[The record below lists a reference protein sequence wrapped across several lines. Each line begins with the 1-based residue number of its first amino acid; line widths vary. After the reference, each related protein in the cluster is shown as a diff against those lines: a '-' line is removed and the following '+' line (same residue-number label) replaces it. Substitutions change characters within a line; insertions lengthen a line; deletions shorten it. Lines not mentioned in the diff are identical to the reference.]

1 MMSIGSIAGGG
12 AGYYADKDNYY
23 FLGNLDSRW
32 MGEGAKA
39 LGLEGNVNE
48 QVLDALIAGRL
59 PNGESL
65 ERIESGINTHRSGYD
80 LTFSAPKSVSIMVVV
95 NGDERLLAAHNLAV
109 DTVAKEIESLVATR
123 VMIDGV
129 NQHINT
135 AKMVAAL
142 FNHDTSREL
151 DPQLH
156 THLLL
161 LNATEHEGK
170 WRTLSSD
177 TVNKS
182 GVIETIYANQIALA
196 QIYRHVLRQEV
207 EARGFET
214 VEVGKHGL
222 WEIQGVPTADLSRR
236 SQQIREAVGEDAS
249 PKSRDVAA
257 LDTRL
262 AKQHNPD
269 QDALLTR
276 WHATLDKA
284 GFDYK
289 SFREQADARAASY
302 QAPSAKTAD
311 ALTAEVSTAVTQA
324 ISLLSD
330 NKTQFTY
337 SEVLSKTLAGMQIEP
352 GSMAQA
358 RAGIEAAISTQQLI
372 PLDDKKGLFTS
383 SIHLLDELS
392 VQQLAGRI
400 QHENRVLSFS
410 APDMRLSGVMATL
423 SDTAPTLAIVNN
435 RGGADAQREQVE
447 ATVSMAMGQ
456 GRAVTV
462 LATDRTGERF
472 LAESPILSERM
483 MNRAALKADLSLA
496 ANSTLVIA
504 NAEKLSVKETL
515 LILEQSLRNNVQML
529 MMDSAGRKGTG
540 NALATLEE
548 AGVTRFNPSD
558 KPTQQVDV
566 SIVSVP
572 DKQARYAQLAAQYAD
587 LSSGPVPVLAQ
598 VSGERE
604 QRALAGAIR
613 DELRTRGELGDTQ
626 TSITSLVPVWTDA
639 KSRRQMDTYR
649 EGQVMEHW
657 NGDTRKLERYTVE
670 RVTPQSR
677 TVTLQDGQGN
687 LSPIK
692 VGEFD
697 SSWRLYNTKS
707 IDIAVGEKLTWLGKQ
722 DKLTARDTVTVLKVK
737 KDRLVV
743 EREGKKHTV
752 SLTDGIKATHG
763 YVSAPGSRMRDNGIV
778 LGALAI
784 RDTNAPMFNELAR
797 GGDTVV
803 VYTALPEREADVR
816 LSSSPLYRQAR
827 QQVSP
832 DGQPLDK
839 AMDLARDSLLSVTEK
854 AVRQAISVT
863 QGSEVTFKRLDV
875 MNRALPM
882 HPSLTPDR
890 VNVELD
896 RQIKA
901 GELLTVNT
909 PYGKANQLYV
919 PATSYVMEKQILQTI
934 AEGKFSAS
942 PLMPNADA
950 TLFNGLTTG
959 QQAASRLILESTDR
973 FVGIQGY
980 AGVGKTTQFKAVL
993 TALDTLPD
1001 GQRPEVIGLA
1011 PTHRAVGEMASVGV
1025 KAQTIASFLMDVE
1038 RRLHSGETVDYSR
1051 TLFLIDESSMV
1062 GNRDMAET
1070 LSRIATAGGR
1080 AVLSGDTQQLLP
1092 VANGAPF
1099 SLMQQRSALDTAIM
1113 NDIVRQTPELRPAVE
1128 AIIQR
1133 KIGTA
1138 LNIIESVT
1146 PAQVPRDI
1154 DATVPSSSVV
1164 QIAQT
1169 KEQREA
1175 HGDLLIKAM
1184 VEDFTGRTPAARLQ
1198 TLIVTQT
1205 NQDAQ
1210 NLNAGI
1216 HHALHAAGKLGEA
1229 EQHVSTLIRA
1239 KTHEDS
1245 LKSVAGLGKYS
1256 GHTALINQHYYTV
1269 HSPHH
1274 QDGVVFL
1281 RDAQGKDHLLSA
1293 FESSLRDI
1301 ALFSHQNITLS
1312 QGDVVRFTR
1321 DDRERGRNTQVL
1333 WEVKSVSD
1341 NGNITLSHHG
1351 DTRIIN
1357 PTQDPND
1364 RHIDY
1369 GYAGTA
1375 HKAQGASAP
1384 YVMLLAGVS
1393 GARRSLAKLSDA
1405 YVGLSRMKEHVQV
1418 YTDDLG
1424 KWMSLVTKAD
1434 ARATAHDV
1442 LHHADDRQASTGET
1456 LWRTAKTLN
1465 ATPLGRALQRETG
1478 LSPDGEARFISGSTK
1493 YPTPHVAWP
1502 AYDANG
1508 RQRGV
1513 WLDEIK
1519 LNEEGRIAGLKGEG
1533 RMLGS
1538 DNAAIIVLQRSQNGE
1553 VKMTATLQEA
1563 LQHAQQHPESGVVL
1577 QRHTD
1582 VPDWVVEKLSGGQL
1596 PREVPT
1602 ATTQQA
1608 HASDI
1613 PDPINLKTPEERAQA
1628 LAEREAIQRQEKQH
1642 TNPAKPEDRELERAI
1657 KETSAQLQQEKQHEQ
1672 RELQHQVARD
1682 IATEKQQQRQE
1693 NREQLQQL
1701 EREIVKEKTLGG
1713 D

>member
-39 LGLEGNVNE
+39 LGLEGKVNE

-65 ERIESGINTHRSGYD
+65 ERIENGVNTHRSGYD
-80 LTFSAPKSVSIMVVV
+80 FTFSAPKSASVLIAI
-95 NGDERLLAAHNLAV
+95 NGDMRLLDAWNAS
-109 DTVAKEIESLVATR
+109 VAETLKEVESMISTR
-123 VMIDGV
+123 QMVDGV
-129 NQHINT
+129 SQTVIT
-135 AKMVAAL
+135 GKAVIAT
-142 FNHDTSREL
+142 FNHDTSRAL
-151 DPQLH
+151 DPHIH
-156 THLLL
+156 THTLF
-161 LNATEHEGK
+161 LNMTPTQDG
-170 WRTLSSD
+170 WRTLASD
-177 TVNKS
+177 TVHKS
-182 GVIETIYANQIALA
+182 GFIEAVYSNQLA
-196 QIYRHVLRQEV
+196 IGQLCLNQFRARV
-207 EARGFET
+207 EALGFET
-214 VEVGKHGL
+214 ENTGKNGL
-222 WEIQGVPTADLSRR
+222 WEISGVP
-236 SQQIREAVGEDAS
+236 REPFSTRHKEIVDAVGEDAS
-249 PKSRDVAA
+249 RKSRDVAA
-257 LDTRL
+257 LDTRQ

-302 QAPSAKTAD
+302 QAPPPKTAE

-337 SEVLSKTLAGMQIEP
+337 SEVLSKTLAGMQMEP

-400 QHENRVLSFS
+400 QRENRVLSFS
-410 APDMRLSGVMATL
+410 APDVRPSGVMATL
-423 SDTAPTLAIVNN
+423 SDTAPTLAIVNS
-435 RGGADAQREQVE
+435 RGGATAQCEHIE
-447 ATVSMAMGQ
+447 AVVSMATGQ

-472 LAESPILSERM
+472 LSESATLSDRLI
-483 MNRAALKADLSLA
+483 NRAALTADLNLV

-515 LILEQSLRNNVQML
+515 LILDQSLRNNVQVL

-548 AGVTRFNPSD
+548 AGVTRFTPSD

-587 LSSGPVPVLAQ
+587 LSSGPVPVSAQ

-604 QRALAGAIR
+604 QRALTGAIR
-613 DELRTRGELGDTQ
+613 DELRTRGELGDAQ

-657 NGDTRKLERYTVE
+657 NGDTRKLEHYTVE

-677 TVTLQDGQGN
+677 TVTLQDSKGK

-692 VGEFD
+692 VSEFD
-697 SSWRLYNTKS
+697 SSWRVYNTQS

-722 DKLTARDTVTVLKVK
+722 DKLTARDTVTVLKIK
-737 KDRLVV
+737 KDSLVV
-743 EREGKKHTV
+743 ERDGKKHTV
-752 SLTDGIKATHG
+752 SLTDGMKATHG

-784 RDTNAPMFNELAR
+784 RDTNATMFNELAR
-797 GGDTVV
+797 GGDTVM

-816 LSSSPLYRQAR
+816 LSSSPVYRQAR

-839 AMDLARDSLLSVTEK
+839 AMDRARDSLMSVTEK

-882 HPSLTPDR
+882 HPILTPDS
-890 VNVELD
+890 VNIEID
-896 RQIKA
+896 RQIKS
-901 GELLTVNT
+901 GELLAVNT
-909 PYGKANQLYV
+909 PYGKAHQLYV
-919 PATSYVMEKQILQTI
+919 PAASYVMEKQILQTI
-934 AEGKFSAS
+934 AEGKFSVS

-950 TLFNGLTTG
+950 ALFNGLTAG

-993 TALDTLPD
+993 AALDTLPD

-1011 PTHRAVGEMASVGV
+1011 PTHRAVSEMASVGV

-1051 TLFLIDESSMV
+1051 TLFLVDESSMV

-1070 LSRIATAGGR
+1070 LSRIATSGGR

-1113 NDIVRQTPELRPAVE
+1113 NNIVRQTPELRPAVE

-1169 KEQREA
+1169 KEQRETQ
-1175 HGDLLIKAM
+1175 GDLLIKAM
-1184 VEDFTGRTPAARLQ
+1184 VEDYVGRTPEARLQ

-1210 NLNAGI
+1210 SLNAGI
-1216 HHALHAAGKLGEA
+1216 HQALHAAGKLGVA
-1229 EQHVSTLIRA
+1229 EQRVSTLIRA
-1239 KTHEDS
+1239 KTHEDT

-1256 GHTALINQHYYTV
+1256 GHTALINQQYYTV
-1269 HSPHH
+1269 HSPHN

-1281 RDAQGKDHLLSA
+1281 CDTQGKKHLLSA

-1301 ALFSHQNITLS
+1301 ALFSPHNITLS
-1312 QGDVVRFTR
+1312 EGDWVRFTR
-1321 DDRERGRNTQVL
+1321 DDRERGRNTQTL
-1333 WEVKSVSD
+1333 WKVKDVSD
-1341 NGNITLSHHG
+1341 NGSITLSHNH

-1357 PTQDPND
+1357 PTLEPND

-1393 GARRSLAKLSDA
+1393 GARRGLAKLSDA
-1405 YVGLSRMKEHVQV
+1405 YVGLSRMKDHVQV
-1418 YTDDLG
+1418 YTDNLG
-1424 KWMSLVTKAD
+1424 KWMGLVTKAD

-1442 LHHADDRQASTGET
+1442 LHHADDRLAGVGEA
-1456 LWRTAKTLN
+1456 LWRTAKMLN

-1478 LSPDGEARFISGSTK
+1478 LSSDGEARFISGSTK

-1502 AYDANG
+1502 AYDVSG

-1519 LNEEGRIAGLKGEG
+1519 LNEEGRIAGLTGEG
-1533 RMLGS
+1533 RLLGCE
-1538 DNAAIIVLQRSQNGE
+1538 NAALIVLQRSQNGE
-1553 VKMTATLQEA
+1553 VHMSETLQSA
-1563 LQHAQQHPESGVVL
+1563 LHTAQQHPESGVVL

-1596 PREVPT
+1596 PREVPNDT
-1602 ATTQQA
+1602 SPHSAFTNL
-1608 HASDI
+1608 
-1613 PDPINLKTPEERAQA
+1613 PDPINLKTPEERAQE
-1628 LAEREAIQRQEKQH
+1628 LAEREAILRQEKQH
-1642 TNPAKPEDRELERAI
+1642 TDPAKPEGRELEHAI
-1657 KETSAQLQQEKQHEQ
+1657 KETSAQLQHEKHDEQHALQ
-1672 RELQHQVARD
+1672 RQVERD
-1682 IATEKQQQRQE
+1682 IAMDKQQQRQE
-1693 NREQLQQL
+1693 SREQLQQL